1 MTTQTENNSSES
13 VHYSEEELLRHIK
26 ENYSDI
32 YDTPSFCSFP
42 KTPFSPVHRIK
53 SSSACAVA
61 LVHPYRVALGVHP
74 TIPVAGVVLVE
85 EHEDDMRRTA
95 GGDAWKFI
103 VAHLL

>member
-1 MTTQTENNSSES
+1 
-13 VHYSEEELLRHIK
+13 
-26 ENYSDI
+26 
-32 YDTPSFCSFP
+32 
-42 KTPFSPVHRIK
+42 
-53 SSSACAVA
+53 
-61 LVHPYRVALGVHP
+61 VHP